1 VGAVLS
7 VRRAAAARPAWLR
20 RGAVVT
26 AALLALAPVWLS
38 PVLVTTDGPSH
49 LYNAFLSAAI
59 RAGRAPFAAYFE
71 LTPGGVRPNQAS
83 GFLLGALGR
92 TVGWEPAERVVLSLA
107 ILATFAGLVAL
118 AARARAAVAGALAV
132 AAAWVAQG
140 WLAWMGFYD
149 FALSLACY
157 AGLLLVLARPPGL
170 LRALMV
176 QAAFGALYV
185 THFLTFA
192 IGVALAAAVL
202 GIRAAT
208 RREGWREPLAVV
220 PGVLLA
226 LIEVAGGGTGA
237 GGLGWDHPGRQL
249 AGLAAGDVVMSAGSW
264 DAVAGAA
271 ITAAAL
277 AALWQRLG
285 DARREGIAVVSG
297 AEWFAVALLVLSV
310 LGPDRIGEGGFVG
323 VRLRCLAVIT
333 LFPAMARALSRM
345 SERLLAG
352 SALVLTALLA
362 VHAARHVRMGQAGA
376 RDLAAL
382 DRLFTAAGAPEG
394 AWVARRFTGYR
405 RDAHGIAP
413 RSHLL
418 ERLALRRRFV
428 VLDNYEAL
436 FEIFDVSWRARP
448 DWVTFVPAD
457 SVLTPRLIPGDVRW
471 PGPLY
476 LLHDRDRTI
485 AFGDPQLE
493 AGPTVVGAAFAVT
506 QLRRR

>member
-1 VGAVLS
+1 
-7 VRRAAAARPAWLR
+7 
-20 RGAVVT
+20 
-26 AALLALAPVWLS
+26 
-38 PVLVTTDGPSH
+38 
-49 LYNAFLSAAI
+49 
-59 RAGRAPFAAYFE
+59 
-71 LTPGGVRPNQAS
+71 
-83 GFLLGALGR
+83 
-92 TVGWEPAERVVLSLA
+92 
-107 ILATFAGLVAL
+107 
-118 AARARAAVAGALAV
+118 
-132 AAAWVAQG
+132 
-140 WLAWMGFYD
+140 WMGFYD

-249 AGLAAGDVVMSAGSW
+249 AGLAA
-264 DAVAGAA
+264 
-271 ITAAAL
+271 
-277 AALWQRLG
+277 LWQRLG

-352 SALVLTALLA
+352 SALVL
-362 VHAARHVRMGQAGA
+362 
-376 RDLAAL
+376 
-382 DRLFTAAGAPEG
+382 
-394 AWVARRFTGYR
+394 
-405 RDAHGIAP
+405 
-413 RSHLL
+413 
-418 ERLALRRRFV
+418 
-428 VLDNYEAL
+428 
-436 FEIFDVSWRARP
+436 
-448 DWVTFVPAD
+448 
-457 SVLTPRLIPGDVRW
+457 
-471 PGPLY
+471 
-476 LLHDRDRTI
+476 
-485 AFGDPQLE
+485 
-493 AGPTVVGAAFAVT
+493 
-506 QLRRR
+506 